1 LIAYQAQENLPVNA
15 KLEGKVVIV
24 TGSAR
29 GIGKAIAEKCVAAGA
44 AVVVSDVL
52 IEEGKA
58 TAAAF
63 GPAAVFLPCD
73 ISDRAQVASLV
84 DTVVKRFG
92 RLDVMVNNAGIN
104 TGLGRERV
112 NVDQFLDETWDRIMR
127 VDLNGTFYCCRA
139 AAAQMVKQRSGS
151 IINIA
156 SVAGVVA
163 LRLQIAFVAAKA
175 AVIKMTE
182 AMACELGPSGVRVNT
197 ISPGSIDVSPGRQL
211 STAPESQGGASD
223 RFKSIVSFIPQGRL
237 GEPNDIAGAVLFLA
251 SDEAA
256 YVNGHNL
263 VVDGG
268 WTCGFNRDW

>member
-1 LIAYQAQENLPVNA
+1 MNCELQRKI
-15 KLEGKVVIV
+15 VVV
-24 TGSAR
+24 TGAAR
-29 GIGKAIAEKCVAAGA
+29 GIGKAIAEKCAAAGA
-44 AVVVSDVL
+44 TVVVSDVL

-58 TAAAF
+58 TAAGL
-63 GPAAVFLPCD
+63 GPAAAFLACD

-84 DTVVKRFG
+84 DTVVQRFG

-112 NVDQFLDETWDRIMR
+112 NTDQFLDETWDRIID
-127 VDLNGTFYCCRA
+127 VNLNGTFYCCRA
-139 AAAQMVKQRSGS
+139 AAVAMVKQGSGS

-156 SVAGVVA
+156 SIAGVVA
-163 LRLQIAFVAAKA
+163 LRLQVAYVAAKA

-182 AMACELGPSGVRVNT
+182 AMACELGPQGIRVNA
-197 ISPGSIDVSPGRQL
+197 ISPGSIQAAAKDTVL
-211 STAPESQGGASD
+211 SD
-223 RFKSIVSFIPQGRL
+223 RMKSIVSFIPQGRL
-237 GEPNDIAGAVLFLA
+237 GEPNDIAGAAVFLA

-256 YVNGHNL
+256 YINGHNL

>member
-1 LIAYQAQENLPVNA
+1 VNA
-15 KLEGKVVIV
+15 RLEGKIVIV

-29 GIGKAIAEKCVAAGA
+29 GIGRAIAEKCVAAGA
-44 AVVVSDVL
+44 EVVVSDVL
-52 IEEGKA
+52 VDEGKA
-58 TAAAF
+58 TAAAL
-63 GPAAVFLPCD
+63 GPNAVFVPCD
-73 ISDRAQVASLV
+73 ISSREQVASLI
-84 DTVVKRFG
+84 DGVVKRFG

-112 NVDQFLDETWDRIMR
+112 NVDQFLDETWDRIMK

-156 SVAGVVA
+156 SIAGVVA

-182 AMACELGPSGVRVNT
+182 AMACELGPSGIRVNT
-197 ISPGSIDVSPGRQL
+197 ISPGSIDVSPGRQW
-211 STAPESQGGASD
+211 STVPESQGGASD
-223 RFKSIVSFIPQGRL
+223 RYKSIVSFIPQGRL
-237 GEPNDIAGAVLFLA
+237 GEPNDIAGAALFLA
-251 SDEAA
+251 SDDAA

>member
-1 LIAYQAQENLPVNA
+1 MNA
-15 KLEGKVVIV
+15 GLDGKVAIV

-29 GIGKAIAEKCVAAGA
+29 GIGKAAAERLAAAGA
-44 AVVVSDVL
+44 TVVVSDVQHK
-52 IEEGKA
+52 EGET
-58 TAAAF
+58 TAAGL
-63 GPAAVFLPCD
+63 GPRAIFLACD
-73 ISDRAQVASLV
+73 VSDRAQVASLM
-84 DTVVKRFG
+84 DIVVRRFG

-104 TGLGRERV
+104 TGLGSERV
-112 NVDQFLDETWDRIMR
+112 NVDQFLDETWDRIMK

-163 LRLQIAFVAAKA
+163 LRLQVAFVAAKA

-182 AMACELGPSGVRVNT
+182 AMACELGPQGIRVNAV
-197 ISPGSIDVSPGRQL
+197 SPGSVDVTPGKM
-211 STAPESQGGASD
+211 SSVPEKEGGYRD
-223 RFKSIVSFIPQGRL
+223 RAKSIMSFIPQGRL
-237 GEPNDIAGAVLFLA
+237 GEPNDIASAVLFLA